1 MRPSWR
7 ACRPSA
13 ARQARGLEREACDWE
28 AAAMSTATRVEHLRT
43 RARELAPRAPGVEH
57 ALAAI
62 GRDRRYGGGLLAGAL
77 AFRLF
82 GALLPFALLL
92 AVLLGYAAT
101 VERDTT
107 EAAADATGI
116 SEAVLLSVADSA
128 KLSTGTRWVVVAG
141 AFLALLWAAVW
152 AARAI
157 RAVHQIAWTGG
168 VERMGQPLRGALILI
183 AAIAAVGAV
192 ISGGAAAREH
202 LGTVGLVIAFAVT
215 LAFFGIW
222 LGLEW
227 LLPHGDAPLRAL
239 VPGAILVSLG
249 IQLVHLSTVLF
260 IGAKVARA
268 SATYG
273 SLGVAFTVLA
283 WLYILSRIV
292 VASAM
297 LNAARWEQREQL
309 PPRPRGT
316 SAPL

>member
-1 MRPSWR
+1 
-7 ACRPSA
+7 
-13 ARQARGLEREACDWE
+13 
-28 AAAMSTATRVEHLRT
+28 MSTATRVEHLRA
-43 RARELAPRAPGVEH
+43 RARELAPRAPGIQH

-62 GRDRRYGGGLLAGAL
+62 GRDRQFGGGLLAGAL

-101 VERDTT
+101 AERDATQ
-107 EAAADATGI
+107 EAAEATGI
-116 SEAVLLSVADSA
+116 SEAVMLSVADSA
-128 KLSTGTRWVVVAG
+128 RLSTGTRWVVSLG
-141 AFLALLWAAVW
+141 AFVALLWAAVW

-157 RAVHQIAWTGG
+157 RAVHQIAWSGS
-168 VERMGQPLRGALILI
+168 VERMGRPIQGALVLI
-183 AAIAAVGAV
+183 AAIVAVGLV
-192 ISGGAAAREH
+192 ISGAAAAREQ
-202 LGTVGLVIAFAVT
+202 LGTAGILLMLSAT

-239 VPGAILVSLG
+239 IPGAIVVALG
-249 IQLVHLSTVLF
+249 IQVVHLGTALF

-297 LNAARWEQREQL
+297 LNAARWERRAQR
-309 PPRPRGT
+309 PPHPTGT
-316 SAPL
+316 SARP

>member
-1 MRPSWR
+1 
-7 ACRPSA
+7 
-13 ARQARGLEREACDWE
+13 
-28 AAAMSTATRVEHLRT
+28 MSTATRVEHLRA
-43 RARELAPRAPGVEH
+43 RAMELAPRAPGVEH

-101 VERDTT
+101 VERDTA
-107 EAAADATGI
+107 EEAADATGI

-168 VERMGQPLRGALILI
+168 VERMGQPLGGALILI

-192 ISGGAAAREH
+192 ISGAAAAREQ

-215 LAFFGIW
+215 LAFFAIW
-222 LGLEW
+222 LWMEW

-249 IQLVHLSTVLF
+249 IQFVHLGTVLF

-297 LNAARWEQREQL
+297 LNAARWERREQR

-316 SAPL
+316 SARP

>member
-1 MRPSWR
+1 
-7 ACRPSA
+7 
-13 ARQARGLEREACDWE
+13 
-28 AAAMSTATRVEHLRT
+28 MSTATRVEHLRA
-43 RARELAPRAPGVEH
+43 RAKELAPRAPGVAY

-62 GRDRRYGGGLLAGAL
+62 GRDRQYGGGLLAGAL

-92 AVLLGYAAT
+92 AVLLGYAASA
-101 VERDTT
+101 ERDATQ
-107 EAAADATGI
+107 EAAEATGI

-128 KLSTGTRWVVVAG
+128 RLSTGTRWVVSLG
-141 AFLALLWAAVW
+141 AFVALLWAAVW

-157 RAVHQIAWTGG
+157 RAVHQIAWSGS
-168 VERMGQPLRGALILI
+168 VERMGRPLRGAVILI
-183 AAIAAVGAV
+183 AAIAAVGLV
-192 ISGGAAAREH
+192 ISGAAAAREQ
-202 LGTVGLVIAFAVT
+202 LGTVGIMLMLAAT

-222 LGLEW
+222 LWMEW

-239 VPGAILVSLG
+239 IPGAIVVALG
-249 IQLVHLSTVLF
+249 IQVVHLGTALF
-260 IGAKVARA
+260 IGEKVARA

-297 LNAARWEQREQL
+297 LNAARWERRAQR
-309 PPRPRGT
+309 PPHPTGT
-316 SAPL
+316 SARP

>member
-1 MRPSWR
+1 
-7 ACRPSA
+7 
-13 ARQARGLEREACDWE
+13 
-28 AAAMSTATRVEHLRT
+28 MSTATRVEHLRA
-43 RARELAPRAPGVEH
+43 RAMELAPRAPGVEH

-101 VERDTT
+101 VERDTA
-107 EAAADATGI
+107 EEAADATGI

-128 KLSTGTRWVVVAG
+128 KLSTGTRWVVMLG

-183 AAIAAVGAV
+183 AAIAAVGVV
-192 ISGGAAAREH
+192 ISGAAAAREQ

-215 LAFFGIW
+215 LAFFAIW
-222 LGLEW
+222 LWMEW

-249 IQLVHLSTVLF
+249 IQFVHLGTVLF

-292 VASAM
+292 VAAAM
-297 LNAARWEQREQL
+297 LNAARWERRAQR

-316 SAPL
+316 SARP

>member
-1 MRPSWR
+1 MR
-7 ACRPSA
+7 
-13 ARQARGLEREACDWE
+13 
-28 AAAMSTATRVEHLRT
+28 TATRVEHM
-43 RARELAPRAPGVEH
+43 RARAMELAPRAPGIEH

-82 GALLPFALLL
+82 GALLPFALML
-92 AVLLGYAAT
+92 AVVLGYAAT
-101 VERDTT
+101 VERDTA
-107 EAAADATGI
+107 EEAADATGI

-128 KLSTGTRWVVVAG
+128 KLTSGTRWVVMAG
-141 AFLALLWAAVW
+141 AFLALLWAAIW

-157 RAVHQIAWTGG
+157 RAVHSIAWTGG
-168 VERMGQPLRGALILI
+168 VQKVGRPLPAALILI
-183 AAIAAVGAV
+183 AAIVAFSLV
-192 ISGGAAAREH
+192 ISGAAAAREQ
-202 LGTVGLVIAFAVT
+202 LGTAGLGIAFAVT
-215 LAFFGIW
+215 FAFFAIW
-222 LGLEW
+222 LGIEW

-239 VPGAILVSLG
+239 VPGAILVALG
-249 IQLVHLSTVLF
+249 IQIVHLGTVLF

-297 LNAARWEQREQL
+297 LNAARWERREQR
-309 PPRPRGT
+309 PPHPTGT
-316 SAPL
+316 SARP